1 MDADAVNEFKA
12 ITGASEHTATFY
24 LEQSQG
30 DLQEAVE
37 HFFANGGKEAPA
49 VPSAAAAGPTAAP
62 APAAAGGGAAGR
74 QGRTGKPASRPP
86 APGNIRGFGDL
97 GGGEDREED
106 EDEDNEY
113 YAGGAKRCATKL
125 CK

>member
-1 MDADAVNEFKA
+1 MNEFKA

-49 VPSAAAAGPTAAP
+49 VPSAAPPGPAAAA
-62 APAAAGGGAAGR
+62 AAAGGGAAG
-74 QGRTGKPASRPP
+74 QGRTGQPAARPP

-106 EDEDNEY
+106 EDETTRTMQ
-113 YAGGAKRCATKL
+113 AGLRGAQQSCVRSCS
-125 CK
+125 